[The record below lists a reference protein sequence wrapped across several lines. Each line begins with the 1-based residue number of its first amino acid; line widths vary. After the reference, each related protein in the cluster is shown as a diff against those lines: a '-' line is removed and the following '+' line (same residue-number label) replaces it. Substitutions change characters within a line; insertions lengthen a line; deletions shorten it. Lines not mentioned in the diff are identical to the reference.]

1 MKKLKLIPTLFVLLL
16 LFSACGREQAPAPG
30 SLEDEQL
37 FQIETTCGALSYP
50 ARWKEQL
57 ITEETLQEG
66 GTVIDFSTEVDGRQ
80 YPLFSVIINS
90 AQGDT
95 VGTIRAKDGSVKNV
109 FVDIY
114 ELPQIESL
122 SRKDQEQLY
131 AMQEGV
137 NDVVEALNES

>member
-1 MKKLKLIPTLFVLLL
+1 M
-16 LFSACGREQAPAPG
+16 
-30 SLEDEQL
+30 
-37 FQIETTCGALSYP
+37 
-50 ARWKEQL
+50 
-57 ITEETLQEG
+57 
-66 GTVIDFSTEVDGRQ
+66 IDFSTEVDGRQ